1 MSRRIWFVLVI
12 LLGIGLG
19 LLYGWVL
26 NPVQYVNTSPD
37 SLRVDY
43 KTDVVLMVAEAYQSD
58 GDLSQAARRLAILGD
73 QAPALLAQQ
82 AVIYAGQANYAP
94 VDVDRLVHLSQAL
107 QTWTPVP
114 TKSN

>member
-1 MSRRIWFVLVI
+1 MSRWIWFVLVI
-12 LLGIGLG
+12 ILGIGFG
-19 LLYGWVL
+19 LLYGWAL

-58 GDLSQAARRLAILGD
+58 GDLTQAARRLAILGD
-73 QAPALLAQQ
+73 QAPTQMVQQ
-82 AVIYAGQANYAP
+82 AVIYAGQANYAAP
-94 VDVDRLVHLSQAL
+94 DIDRLVHLSQDL

-114 TKSN
+114 KIGN